1 MENEL
6 GEILKLCAPRTPA
19 TAPARARLSARP
31 MCTVPTD
38 ARCGSAPRVRRRLQ
52 SRAEDIARD
61 SGELGQEATTELMDK
76 LEGQMGQLIELQHEV
91 RDRQYRQYRHRQR
104 RRRRRLATGAG
115 AVK

>member
-1 MENEL
+1 
-6 GEILKLCAPRTPA
+6 
-19 TAPARARLSARP
+19 
-31 MCTVPTD
+31 MCTVPTA

-91 RDRQYRQYRHRQR
+91 RDRQYRQYRQYWQYWQ
-104 RRRRRLATGAG
+104 
-115 AVK
+115 

>member
-1 MENEL
+1 
-6 GEILKLCAPRTPA
+6 
-19 TAPARARLSARP
+19 

-91 RDRQYRQYRHRQR
+91 RDRQHRQYRQYWQYWQYRQYWQY
-104 RRRRRLATGAG
+104 
-115 AVK
+115 